1 MVKWEWCCVFLPPP
15 GPIAL
20 LGKQIVTS
28 FGSKGNSKIAGSQLW
43 AWTSDQTKVQHVFS
57 LCPVISANYNLP
69 PPPSLCPPSYFFS
82 FFHHP
87 PLSTNLLFLS
97 WHFCLFLPDSVV
109 AEARSQTPLLAG
121 CSVRIFCRCRGL
133 YAALGKKSGW
143 WGWVDTWIGEI
154 TDRTCSGGKP
164 YPRQRRTS
172 LLEMSE
178 NNNQGISPNLNWK
191 PTNLSCSAPIVR
203 WVLVISS

>member
-69 PPPSLCPPSYFFS
+69 PPFPLSPLPLFLVLSSSSSIHKPSLS
-82 FFHHP
+82 
-87 PLSTNLLFLS
+87 LLTFLS
-97 WHFCLFLPDSVV
+97 LSPRLCGRRGKVTDSTLGRLQC
-109 AEARSQTPLLAG
+109 ADLLQ
-121 CSVRIFCRCRGL
+121 V
-133 YAALGKKSGW
+133 
-143 WGWVDTWIGEI
+143 
-154 TDRTCSGGKP
+154 
-164 YPRQRRTS
+164 
-172 LLEMSE
+172 
-178 NNNQGISPNLNWK
+178 QGIICCFGKEEWVVGVGGYVDRWNNRQDKFRRQTLPSSAQNFSIGDEWK
-191 PTNLSCSAPIVR
+191 
-203 WVLVISS
+203 